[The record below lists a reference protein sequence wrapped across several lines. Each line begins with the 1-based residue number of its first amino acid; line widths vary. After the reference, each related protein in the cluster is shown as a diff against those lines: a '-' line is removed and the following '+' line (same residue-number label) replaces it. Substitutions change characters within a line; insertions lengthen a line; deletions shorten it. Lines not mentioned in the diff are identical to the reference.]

1 LTSFLLLRSSTSRP
15 KSKGALLAFEWERE
29 RVGGGQATA
38 EKGAT
43 ETSVLGKTS
52 RSHAQSSRQTQV
64 QQQIAF
70 FNCRKGSD
78 KNFSFRQKQQKTLAV
93 LDEDTNSTDTR
104 QSFFKT
110 ILSNAEALTGMDID
124 GT

>member
-1 LTSFLLLRSSTSRP
+1 MH
-15 KSKGALLAFEWERE
+15 LAFEWERE

-38 EKGAT
+38 EKGVT
-43 ETSVLGKTS
+43 ETSVLGKNS

-70 FNCRKGSD
+70 LCNCRKGSD

-93 LDEDTNSTDTR
+93 LDADTNSTETR
-104 QSFFKT
+104 RSFFKT